1 VLRFGTENVT
11 QRSTIRGVLCKR
23 DSMLFPIRT
32 GSSATSQGSFVSMS
46 TSDRSLQF
54 SGLFVLRAAT
64 S

>member
-11 QRSTIRGVLCKR
+11 QRSTIRGVLRKR

-32 GSSATSQGSFVSMS
+32 GSSATSRGSFVSMS
-46 TSDRSLQF
+46 TSERSLQF
-54 SGLFVLRAAT
+54 SGLFVLRAVT